1 MLGLSLACNVKVKD
15 VGPLEWKRWLGY
27 KSVSKTEIAAWT
39 KDMGE
44 KEAKKKASFER
55 KNRVKTIL
63 EERIPNLDEGDY
75 DVLDAIA
82 IGVWAANTLI

>member
-1 MLGLSLACNVKVKD
+1 MLGLALASKVKVKD

-27 KSVSKTEIAAWT
+27 KSVSKTEIAQWS
-39 KDMGE
+39 KEMGD

-55 KNRVKTIL
+55 KNRVKILL
-63 EERIPNLDEGDY
+63 EEKIPELDEGDY

-82 IGVWAANTLI
+82 IGVWAANTLL